1 MNYDNVNGEAAHLRD
16 VYLEA
21 EKEYVKYLMQFD
33 EVKEMVIGLNHAYNP
48 SYLFQVAQNLI
59 DRVEAGE
66 FSDEEMESVERK
78 LTVLLAAIHD
88 KILLKELVRL
98 PDYDEEIGYS
108 RTR

>member
-21 EKEYVKYLMQFD
+21 EKEYVKYLMQF
-33 EVKEMVIGLNHAYNP
+33 KEIKELVIELNKEYKP
-48 SYLFQVAQNLI
+48 SYLFQLAQDLI
-59 DRVEAGE
+59 DKVEAGE

-98 PDYDEEIGYS
+98 PDYEEELGHGRS
-108 RTR
+108 R